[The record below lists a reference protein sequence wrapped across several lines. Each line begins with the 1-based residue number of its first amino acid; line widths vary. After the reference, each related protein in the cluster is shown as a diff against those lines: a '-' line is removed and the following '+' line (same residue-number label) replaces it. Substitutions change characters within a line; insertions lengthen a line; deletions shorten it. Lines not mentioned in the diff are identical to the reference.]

1 MCAWSTLLSSRAP
14 WRRRSCLR
22 RASRWRTWR
31 KPPRMPAVQASFES
45 KVALPA
51 GVALH
56 ARPAATFVKT
66 ALRFRSQL
74 TVGLSDKAD
83 GKDANAKSIL
93 AVLALGATG
102 GTVLRLS
109 AEGEDAT
116 AALEALA
123 GCVSGLVE

>member
-1 MCAWSTLLSSRAP
+1 M
-14 WRRRSCLR
+14 
-22 RASRWRTWR
+22 
-31 KPPRMPAVQASFES
+31 QASFES
-45 KVALPA
+45 TVAMPA

-74 TVGLSDKAD
+74 TVGLD
-83 GKDANAKSIL
+83 GKVANAKSIL

-109 AEGEDAT
+109 AEGEDAP